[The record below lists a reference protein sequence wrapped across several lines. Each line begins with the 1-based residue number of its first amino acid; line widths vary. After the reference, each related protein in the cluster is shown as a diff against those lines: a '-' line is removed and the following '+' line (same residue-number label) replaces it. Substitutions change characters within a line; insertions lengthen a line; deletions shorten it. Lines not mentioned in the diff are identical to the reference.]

1 MYQNSLKNFGKG
13 LSREH
18 LYETISNQ
26 GVTTRDGPILSVS
39 VSVSV
44 VSAILWSIGIGIGT
58 VKNLAPVS
66 VSVSAQNVGIWPIVS
81 VVSVSVLVV
90 SAILGSIGIGIGICL
105 KVGIGI
111 GIGIGQNLGIGPS
124 LVTTEDG

>member
-26 GVTTRDGPILSVS
+26 GVTTRDGPILL
-39 VSVSV
+39 VSV
-44 VSAILWSIGIGIGT
+44 VSAILWSIGIGT

-111 GIGIGQNLGIGPS
+111 GIGIGQNLDIGPS